1 VFGRLALGVSD
12 EQAEAELSILY
23 SRYSTQ
29 GAKIA
34 MSLVGP
40 AALPL
45 MRGLAIGSAGAGCLA
60 AFMRRAGLP
69 AGINPLDPLAYVAVA
84 GLLAVTAAVA
94 SYAPTRRAL
103 RIEPIKAL
111 RVD

>member
-1 VFGRLALGVSD
+1 MSEAL
-12 EQAEAELSILY
+12 LSIAGL
-23 SRYSTQ
+23 SHSQ
-29 GAKIA
+29 C
-34 MSLVGP
+34 LVRRPWPCRTPEGIP
-40 AALPL
+40 P
-45 MRGLAIGSAGAGCLA
+45 RRPTLARWQLCSV
-60 AFMRRAGLP
+60 FRAGLP